1 MLAQLSFSSAEPSLG
16 IHEPRFEWLPAL
28 PSGSGVKF
36 RAALEALACL
46 VTLGVHA
53 HEKAGQ
59 KVTRIT
65 VSGGIARSELMCEIL
80 ASMLDKPI
88 STLESFEG
96 PALGAATA
104 AFASL
109 ELHMRKQAGIKEPF
123 TIADAMAKMIRF
135 KRVVQP
141 NKNWVEAYQKLL
153 TQFKLKIG
161 M

>member
-1 MLAQLSFSSAEPSLG
+1 
-16 IHEPRFEWLPAL
+16 
-28 PSGSGVKF
+28 
-36 RAALEALACL
+36 
-46 VTLGVHA
+46 LGVQA